1 MPKLGCLTGSRFKA
15 MMTGGYGSKKWGKT
29 SSKLAIRIAAE
40 RLGLLEL
47 DLDGYTSDAME
58 WGIKEED
65 LAIKNY
71 ERATFAEVHGQQ
83 EFQQHPEFKW
93 VGCTPDGLVGKDG
106 MIEVKNPNSENHL
119 FHILNGKQL
128 DQYQDQIQGS
138 LWVTGRNWIDFVSHD
153 SRIAS
158 KKLMIDITRVERDK
172 EYIDKMEA
180 RYNEFE
186 DKVEEY
192 KMKLKKL
199 L

>member
-1 MPKLGCLTGSRFKA
+1 MPKLGTVTGSRFNA
-15 MMTGGYGSKKWGKT
+15 MMTGGRGSKKWGVT

-47 DLDGYTSDAME
+47 DLDGYTSEAMA
-58 WGIKEED
+58 WGNKQEE

-71 ERATFAEVHGQQ
+71 ERNTFTEVHGKQ
-83 EFQQHPEFKW
+83 EFQQHPELKW
-93 VGCTPDGLVGKDG
+93 VGCTPDGLVGKNG

-128 DQYQDQIQGS
+128 DQYKDQIQGS
-138 LWVTGRNWIDFVSHD
+138 LWVTGRDWIDFVSHD

-158 KKLMIDITRVERDK
+158 KKLMIDITRVQRDE
-172 EYIDKMEA
+172 EYINEMEA
-180 RYNEFE
+180 RYREFE
-186 DKVEEY
+186 DKVSEY
-192 KMKLKKL
+192 KQQLKKL